1 MHVVPFADHFR
12 TFYIIVGYVHAAR
25 IGYLSV
31 DDHNLAVVTIEDRI
45 DPRELH
51 RLVLVDFDASLTDAL
66 DMFLQERL
74 VVGGIAETIEE
85 GTYLHAF
92 LDLLAEEVEEKT
104 SDAVVSEVK
113 VFEMHTTLSLSNRLK
128 QVVKLLLSAHQ

>member
-1 MHVVPFADHFR
+1 MHVVPFTDHFR
-12 TFYIIVGYVHAAR
+12 TFYIIVGNVHATR
-25 IGYLSV
+25 IGYLSI
-31 DDHNLAVVTIEDRI
+31 DDHDLAVVTVEDRI

-51 RLVLVDFDASLTDAL
+51 RLVFVDFDASFPDAL
-66 DMFLQERL
+66 DMFLQEGL
-74 VVGGIAETIEE
+74 VVGGIAETIKE